1 MSPLHVLTFDLS
13 TFILDCENYGL
24 SVGLFSLASVTSVEQ
39 LNIDQ
44 VFFPSIHQGKWGAV
58 PAVLSEKRIMQC
70 HVNLIRCPFCF

>member
-44 VFFPSIHQGKWGAV
+44 VFFHQFIKVSG
-58 PAVLSEKRIMQC
+58 VLY
-70 HVNLIRCPFCF
+70 LRC